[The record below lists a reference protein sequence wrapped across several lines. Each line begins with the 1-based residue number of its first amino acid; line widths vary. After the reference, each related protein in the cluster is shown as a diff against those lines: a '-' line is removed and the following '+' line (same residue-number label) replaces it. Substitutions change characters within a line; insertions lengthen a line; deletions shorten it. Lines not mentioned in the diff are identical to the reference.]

1 MTLLLAAIL
10 IIKLVCDAIIIF
22 FANVSVKSHNPYLEY
37 RKHMNN
43 HKENRK

>member
-10 IIKLVCDAIIIF
+10 IIKLVCDGVIIF
-22 FANVSVKSHNPYLEY
+22 FADVAAKSHNPYLEY
-37 RKHMNN
+37 RKYMNN